1 MAIQKTERTGWML
14 LFAATVLS
22 AVAGFAFHGHPHFE
36 IEAIPGFGLALPLFG
51 ALFCAVIAGVLRALL
66 TRPEDPEDA

>member
-1 MAIQKTERTGWML
+1 MAILKTERTGWML

-36 IEAIPGFGLALPLFG
+36 IESIPGFGLALPLFG
-51 ALFCAVIAGVLRALL
+51 ALACAVIAGVLRALL